1 MTERI
6 IKRDEPEYKKLVA
19 VASALEMLSP
29 NNMKYYVNDV
39 YLDFGQKWMWTTISR
54 KDDWC
59 DVQVLNPRDWK
70 DVMCIETAED
80 LALVVEHIRDDK
92 YFRDK

>member
-1 MTERI
+1 MTERVI
-6 IKRDEPEYKKLVA
+6 QRNEPEYKKLVA

-29 NNMKYYVNDV
+29 NNATYYVNDV

-59 DVQVLNPRDWK
+59 DVQVLCPRDWK
-70 DVMCIETAED
+70 LIMEIKSADD
-80 LALVVEHIRDDK
+80 LAKVVDQIRSDK